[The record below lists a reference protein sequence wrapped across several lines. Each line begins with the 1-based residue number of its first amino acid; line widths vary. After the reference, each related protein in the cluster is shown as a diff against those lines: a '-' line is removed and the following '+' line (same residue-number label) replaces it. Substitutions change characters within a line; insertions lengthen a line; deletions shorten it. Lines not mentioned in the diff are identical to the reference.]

1 MSTPPPIP
9 ERSSRPIQRAVFKE
23 KLKVRLGN
31 VTFDFNLMDAA
42 MKKAED
48 WINANPGIEIE
59 QIETF
64 GSSTHGITVVWYR

>member
-1 MSTPPPIP
+1 MATPPPIP
-9 ERSSRPIQRAVFKE
+9 ESSSRPIQRAVFKE
-23 KLKVRLGN
+23 KRNVRLGN

-42 MKKAED
+42 QKMAED

-64 GSSTHGITVVWYR
+64 GSATYGITVVRYR